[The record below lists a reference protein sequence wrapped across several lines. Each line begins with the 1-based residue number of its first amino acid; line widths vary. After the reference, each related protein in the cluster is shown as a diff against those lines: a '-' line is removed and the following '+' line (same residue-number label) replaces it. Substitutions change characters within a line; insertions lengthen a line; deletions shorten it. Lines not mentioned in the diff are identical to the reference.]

1 MKTNQKKLP
10 KSFLPFENLTEGL
23 IPEKLPEF
31 KKSIQDVMRSHELI
45 YEQKRDALSGIAMDA
60 LAYPSISAEARAM
73 IEEGIICLLSEGA
86 GPYHPRYVA
95 PLYER
100 LLHNGSDFLELK
112 PAVDLYDATA
122 SLITAYKYVPSA
134 GLPVFIGRIDEL
146 LEPFYDTVTPL
157 EARKVLRTFWLLVD
171 RLNPSA
177 FVHANIG
184 PQKTRIGELL
194 LDIDR
199 QLKTLTNLTLR
210 FDTQITPHDF
220 ALKAIGNALE
230 LTKPYF
236 LNHPRMVQDWG
247 EDYGIASCYNSM
259 RLGGGIFTLVRVN
272 LKEMVKLAEPSLDDL
287 LQRVIPM
294 VAEKQ
299 MEVIQSRIRTIV
311 EDVGWFEQ
319 NYWVEEGLI
328 MKEKFTAYAAVYA
341 LAEGVNDMMAR
352 LGRPQARFGHDAQA
366 NHLAGD
372 MIAALHA
379 SVKKVSLPYC
389 EGWGGSA
396 CFHAQVGINTDV
408 GVTPGV
414 RVPSGEE
421 PDLYAHLRAEGHT
434 HEWIEG
440 GVSTIL
446 EFDQTAAGNPE
457 AVLDIIKGAF
467 KEGVRNLS
475 IGSANSEFVRVTGYL
490 IRRSDLEAAREQ
502 KALRHSSS
510 IVGSGFLQTKPN
522 HLQRVTR
529 KV

>member
-1 MKTNQKKLP
+1 MKTNKKNLP
-10 KSFLPFENLTEGL
+10 NPFLSFENLTEGL
-23 IPEKLPEF
+23 IPEKLPEI
-31 KKSIQDVMRSHELI
+31 KKSIQVIMHSHELI
-45 YEQKRDALSGIAMDA
+45 YEQKRDALSDIAMDA
-60 LAYPSISAEARAM
+60 LAYPSISAEARAL
-73 IEEGIICLLSEGA
+73 IEEGVICLLNEGA
-86 GPYHPRYVA
+86 APYHPRYVA
-95 PLYER
+95 PMYER
-100 LLHNGSDFLELK
+100 LLANGSDFLELK

-122 SLITAYKYVPSA
+122 SLTTAYKNVPCEA
-134 GLPVFIGRIDEL
+134 PVFIGRIDEL
-146 LEPFYDTVTPL
+146 LEPYYDTVSPQ
-157 EARKVLRTFWLLVD
+157 EARKVLRSFWLLVD

-184 PQKTRIGELL
+184 PQKTRVGELL

-199 QLKTLTNLTLR
+199 ELKTLTNLTLR
-210 FDTQITPHDF
+210 FDAQITPHDF

-247 EDYGIASCYNSM
+247 EDYAIASCYNSM

-272 LKEMVKLAEPSLDDL
+272 LKEMVKLAEPSIDDL
-287 LQRVIPM
+287 LKRVIPM

-299 MEVIQSRIRTIV
+299 IEVIQSRVRTIV
-311 EDVGWFEQ
+311 EDVGWFER
-319 NYWVEEGLI
+319 NYWVDEGLI
-328 MKEKFTAYAAVYA
+328 MKEKFTAYAAVFG
-341 LAEGVNDMMAR
+341 LAEGVNELMVR
-352 LGRPQARFGHDAQA
+352 LGRPQARYGYDAQA
-366 NHLAGD
+366 NQLAGD
-372 MIAALHA
+372 ITAAMHHA
-379 SVKKVSLPYC
+379 VKKIALPYC
-389 EGWGGSA
+389 GGWDGA
-396 CFHAQVGINTDV
+396 CFHAQVGISSDV
-408 GVTPGV
+408 GITPGV
-414 RVPSGEE
+414 RIPSGEE

-457 AVLDIIKGAF
+457 AVLDIIKGGF

-490 IRRSDLEAAREQ
+490 IRRSDLEAAKAH

-510 IVGSGFLQTKPN
+510 ILGSGFLQTKPN
-522 HLQRVTR
+522 HLHRVRR